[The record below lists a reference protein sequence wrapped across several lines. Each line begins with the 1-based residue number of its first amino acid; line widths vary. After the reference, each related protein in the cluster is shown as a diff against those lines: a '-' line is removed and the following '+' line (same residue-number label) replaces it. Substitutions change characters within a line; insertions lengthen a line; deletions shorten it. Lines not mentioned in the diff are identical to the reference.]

1 MVSITFYSTLQTPSA
16 AGSGTSTTTS
26 SSASSLVSTLAP
38 VAALAA
44 VYIIIFLILRAKYLR
59 VYQPR
64 TFLPTLHENERRPQL
79 PDGKFNWLVVFKSI
93 HDEDILNRQSLDGYF
108 YLRFFRLLTKICFV
122 GCCITFTVLFPVNAT
137 GSGGQKELDILSFS
151 NIARKEKSRY
161 YAHTFVAWIFL
172 SFVMF
177 MITKETIFFINLRQ
191 NYMLSPFNE
200 GKISSRTVLF
210 TSIPEEYMDPMR
222 LGEVLGGVFDWIWMV
237 KDCKELTDKVEERDA
252 IAIKLENAEIKLI
265 KAVND
270 RRLKWEKKVARAERK
285 GKPVPERRD
294 VDTQTRNIS
303 EWMKAKDRPT
313 HRSGKVPFGGEKVDT
328 IGRCREKLQTLNE
341 QIETQK
347 QAIAG
352 EEWRQIPAAF
362 VEFRTQ
368 FHANK
373 SCRVWSARNKMEPRA
388 IGVAPKEIIWENLE
402 IKRNERAL
410 RVFATATFLT
420 AMIIFWAV
428 PVAVI
433 GAISNINYLTAKVP
447 FLSFINSIPPVIL
460 GIITGLLPSVA
471 LSILMALVPIVCRWM
486 GKLSGEVTTP
496 AVELKCQNWYFAFQV
511 IQVFFVTTLSSG
523 AASAVSRIIED
534 PSSATTLLAQ
544 SLPKASNFF
553 ICYIIVQGLGIAAG
567 NLINIGALFM
577 LTIGGKFLDKSPR
590 KMYNRYI
597 TLAGLG
603 WGSLY
608 PKFCCLG
615 VIAISYSCIA
625 PLLLVTVN
633 SLYIMSPA
641 INMNDPAKPD
651 DIPLTE
657 VENHAEGH
665 RDCTVDSEAFRSG
678 LLFKVFDS
686 QIFRTDWPD
695 DKFTFRNQEAP
706 TYAEDARAE
715 AYFNPAMIRPAPI
728 VWIVKDVMNISA
740 KEVQDTHGTIR
751 ISDAHATFNGV
762 GDIEWDQEK
771 FDRVPIGEDKICY

>member
-1 MVSITFYSTLQTPSA
+1 
-16 AGSGTSTTTS
+16 
-26 SSASSLVSTLAP
+26 
-38 VAALAA
+38 
-44 VYIIIFLILRAKYLR
+44 
-59 VYQPR
+59 
-64 TFLPTLHENERRPQL
+64 
-79 PDGKFNWLVVFKSI
+79 
-93 HDEDILNRQSLDGYF
+93 
-108 YLRFFRLLTKICFV
+108 
-122 GCCITFTVLFPVNAT
+122 
-137 GSGGQKELDILSFS
+137 
-151 NIARKEKSRY
+151 
-161 YAHTFVAWIFL
+161 
-172 SFVMF
+172 
-177 MITKETIFFINLRQ
+177 
-191 NYMLSPFNE
+191 MLSPFNE

-210 TSIPEEYMDPMR
+210 TSISEEYMNPMR
-222 LGEVLGGVFDWIWMV
+222 LGEVLGGAFDRIWMV
-237 KDCKELTDKVEERDA
+237 KDCKELTKKVEERDA

-265 KAVND
+265 TAAND
-270 RRLKWEKKVARAERK
+270 RRLKWEKKVAKAERK
-285 GKPVPERRD
+285 GNPIPERRG

-313 HRSGKVPFGGEKVDT
+313 HRPGKIPFEGEKVDT
-328 IGRCREKLQTLNE
+328 
-341 QIETQK
+341 IETQK

-352 EEWRQIPAAF
+352 NEWRQIPAAF

-368 FHANK
+368 FHANE
-373 SCRVWSARNKMEPRA
+373 SRRVWSARNQLEPRA

-402 IKRNERAL
+402 IKRNERVL
-410 RVFATATFLT
+410 RVFATGTFLT
-420 AMIIFWAV
+420 AMIIFWTV

-447 FLSFINSIPPVIL
+447 FLSFINDISPVIL
-460 GIITGLLPSVA
+460 GVITGLLPSVA

-511 IQVFFVTTLSSG
+511 IQVFIVTTFSSG
-523 AASAVSRIIED
+523 AASAVSKIIQN

-590 KMYNRYI
+590 KMYNRYT

-625 PLLLVTVN
+625 PLVLGFATIGFAILYLTVRYNMLFVLSNDVDTKGLSYAKALQQLMVGVYISEICLLGLFAINTTIGPIVLMGVFLVFTAIYHGAMRHTAKN
-633 SLYIMSPA
+633 LIMHIPQPAGDGQLSLFMSPA
-641 INMNDPAKPD
+641 INVNDPAKPD

-657 VENHAEGH
+657 VENHAQEP
-665 RDCTVDSEAFRSG
+665 RDCTVDSEAFRNG
-678 LLFKVFDS
+678 LLFKFFDS

-695 DKFTFRNQEAP
+695 DKFTFHSQEAP
-706 TYAEDARAE
+706 IYGEDARTE
-715 AYFNPAMIRPAPI
+715 AYFNPAMISPAPM

-740 KEVQDTHGTIR
+740 KEVEDTHRSIR
-751 ISDAHATFNGV
+751 ISDAHATFNGL
-762 GDIEWDQEK
+762 GDIEWDQER
-771 FDRVPIGEDKICY
+771 FDQVPIGEDKICY